1 MITTFTNRKKEQGW
15 TSKGKVEGGGKKKT
29 NTLPT
34 TNKRDQ
40 VCALSLDELGKE

>member
-1 MITTFTNRKKEQGW
+1 MGKEKGGTKK
-15 TSKGKVEGGGKKKT
+15 KKKT